1 MIYINSQNGCWC
13 QKDLAWHAGV
23 LDTGEHDAWIWTC
36 VTVPAQRLLAHEK
49 GIYP

>member
-1 MIYINSQNGCWC
+1 MAADAKRIQPGT
-13 QKDLAWHAGV
+13 QPGV

-36 VTVPAQRLLAHEK
+36 VTVPAHRLVAHEK